1 MYLFPIALTILT
13 INDPITAYQKPSTE
27 KPSINEAA
35 NQNKEA
41 FITTIN
47 KPNVTIVIGRVS
59 NINIGLTNRFS
70 KPITIAATSAG

>member
-1 MYLFPIALTILT
+1 MYLLPIALTILT
-13 INDPITAYQKPSTE
+13 MSDPTTAYQKPSTE
-27 KPSINEAA
+27 KPSINEAV

-59 NINIGLTNRFS
+59 NTNMGLTNKFN